1 MRTRQ
6 FAVLEMMSPDPGNGP
21 GLDQRMAGVL
31 VHARA
36 MEFQS
41 LELEVSASVS
51 QAKQAFELD
60 SDDVCVVPQ
69 GLLFGHNPLAFYALL
84 GLIADMRKVG

>member
-1 MRTRQ
+1 MHQT
-6 FAVLEMMSPDPGNGP
+6 VCCPGPLLEMMSPDPSD
-21 GLDQRMAGVL
+21 GLDQRVAEVL

-51 QAKQAFELD
+51 QAKQAFE
-60 SDDVCVVPQ
+60 
-69 GLLFGHNPLAFYALL
+69 A
-84 GLIADMRKVG
+84 R